1 MKTLVIEILETDK
14 KDAKKVKIV
23 GKTQFLLRDALSKSD
38 ESKGKVTLFILDEKN
53 RYKGKFEVSSCTARR
68 YYTFFDLVFRNQLNI
83 VPIIGVDFSMANLT
97 FND

>member
-53 RYKGKFEVSSCTARR
+53 R
-68 YYTFFDLVFRNQLNI
+68 
-83 VPIIGVDFSMANLT
+83 
-97 FND
+97 